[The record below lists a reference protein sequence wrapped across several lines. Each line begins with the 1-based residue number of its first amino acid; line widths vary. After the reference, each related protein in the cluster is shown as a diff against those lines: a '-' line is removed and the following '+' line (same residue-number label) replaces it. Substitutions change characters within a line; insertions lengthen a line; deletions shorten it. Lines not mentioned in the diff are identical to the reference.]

1 VVELHVE
8 QEGPFVVARL
18 GGELTAS
25 TMEGVGEE
33 LHGLLSEPE
42 PRLAI
47 DLSGL
52 QLVDSSGLGLLMHLV
67 NRARMSAGAVVLV
80 APSPFVS
87 GVFQVTRLNE
97 WFDVCADLTEAG
109 KKLVAG

>member
-1 VVELHVE
+1 
-8 QEGPFVVARL
+8 
-18 GGELTAS
+18 
-25 TMEGVGEE
+25 
-33 LHGLLSEPE
+33 
-42 PRLAI
+42 
-47 DLSGL
+47 
-52 QLVDSSGLGLLMHLV
+52 MHLV